1 MVNSPDTIKAVSL
14 CVSYADIISVTHFC
28 PDLSCPVS
36 RVWETLWPHLPWQ
49 GAFGSSWSARVV
61 SFCTFPCYGTTVPIW
76 LAAPAT
82 PLWPLKLNCHVFH
95 FIDHLQANIGPLLL

>member
-1 MVNSPDTIKAVSL
+1 MVNSPDTIKAVPL

-36 RVWETLWPHLPWQ
+36 WFGRPCGPTCSWQ

-61 SFCTFPCYGTTVPIW
+61 SLLYFSM
-76 LAAPAT
+76 
-82 PLWPLKLNCHVFH
+82 LWYHCSNLVGC
-95 FIDHLQANIGPLLL
+95 LLPHHCGR

>member
-36 RVWETLWPHLPWQ
+36 WFGRPCGPTCPWQ
-49 GAFGSSWSARVV
+49 GASSPLGLPGLSPSLFHVM
-61 SFCTFPCYGTTVPIW
+61 VPLFQSGW
-76 LAAPAT
+76 LPPAT
-82 PLWPLKLNCHVFH
+82 PLCF
-95 FIDHLQANIGPLLL
+95 